1 MSQEIENDKFKIH
14 RNLNWIIP
22 ALVTAVLVIYHLMYA
37 VKTVEKLEKK
47 ITDHLMRIRK
57 IEDHLEVID
66 KKYKVKTVEIDSN
79 IEKIEEFCCG
89 EKIRFKEQ
97 LKKEKY

>member
-1 MSQEIENDKFKIH
+1 MSQEIRNDKFKIH

-47 ITDHLMRIRK
+47 N
-57 IEDHLEVID
+57 
-66 KKYKVKTVEIDSN
+66 Y
-79 IEKIEEFCCG
+79 
-89 EKIRFKEQ
+89 
-97 LKKEKY
+97 